1 MGYAKKIFGGFFGL
15 RSPLSNYQI
24 TKLPNM
30 VAMRFLFSPKSHSA
44 INIISV
50 VSMVAVGIPIAAMV
64 ILMGVFS
71 GFDEL
76 IRNMYRDF
84 DPDFTVGPTEGKV
97 FDPRTLD
104 IAAIGA
110 LEGVS
115 ACALELE
122 ESAMVEYRGRQTTVT
137 VRGVDSL
144 FGRVVPIDGMMYAG
158 SWSGDGVVVGQ
169 GIAYEMGVS
178 LGLTEPMRFI
188 VPRRGAWSAL
198 LPMTAANSIEVPIE
212 GVFVL
217 DAETDG
223 QYVLMPIEKAR
234 ELFEY
239 GGMAS
244 HLAIRLKEGASEKN
258 AGEEIAAIAGDGFRV
273 QTRYEQNESMYR
285 IMRLEKWGIFA
296 IGLAVLVIASF
307 SIVGSMIMLIIDKR
321 EGTATLRALGARES
335 MIRGIFVRQGMMIGA
350 IGALGGLLLG
360 LAVCTVQMVF
370 GVIPMP
376 GATFLVESY
385 PVLVRGIDIAAICAA
400 FVAVNY
406 IITIFTVRM
415 TVKR

>member
-1 MGYAKKIFGGFFGL
+1 MHPGNLIAG
-15 RSPLSNYQI
+15 
-24 TKLPNM
+24 
-30 VAMRFLFSPKSHSA
+30 RFLFSPKSHSV
-44 INIISV
+44 INIISR
-50 VSMVAVGIPIAAMV
+50 VSMVAVGIPVAAMV

-71 GFDEL
+71 GFDAL
-76 IRNMYRDF
+76 IQKMYRDF
-84 DPDFTVGPTEGKV
+84 DPDLTVGPVEGKV

-104 IAAIGA
+104 VAAIGA

-115 ACALELE
+115 AVGLELT

-144 FGRVVPIDGMMYAG
+144 FERIVPIDGMMYAG
-158 SWSGDGVVVGQ
+158 RWGGGGADAGVVVGQ
-169 GIAYEMGVS
+169 GIAWELGVGMG
-178 LGLTEPMRFI
+178 LAEPMRFI
-188 VPRRGAWSAL
+188 VPRRGVWSAL
-198 LPMTAANSIEVPIE
+198 LPASAANAMDIPVD

-223 QYVLMPIEKAR
+223 RYVLMPLAR
-234 ELFEY
+234 AQELFEY
-239 GGMAS
+239 ASMAS
-244 HLAIRLKEGASEKN
+244 SLAIRLKEGASEKKIIRRIESLV
-258 AGEEIAAIAGDGFRV
+258 GEGFTV
-273 QTRYEQNESMYR
+273 KTRYQMNESVYR
-285 IMRLEKWGIFA
+285 IMRMEKWGIFA

-321 EGTATLRALGARES
+321 DATATLRALGARERLV
-335 MIRGIFVRQGMMIGA
+335 RGIFVRQGMMIGG
-350 IGALGGLLLG
+350 IGAAGGLLLG

-385 PVLVRGIDIAAICAA
+385 PVLVRGVDIAAICAA

-415 TVKR
+415 TVKK